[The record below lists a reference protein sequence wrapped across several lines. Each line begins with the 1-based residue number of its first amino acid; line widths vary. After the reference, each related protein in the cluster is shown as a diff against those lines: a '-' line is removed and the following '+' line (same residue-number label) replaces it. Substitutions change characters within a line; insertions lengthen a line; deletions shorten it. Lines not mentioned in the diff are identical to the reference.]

1 MFRQIIAI
9 LTLGFLGLSVSDKAL
24 AQTAP
29 TLYHDTDTVYK
40 TGLPANSTVQV
51 ELSNTSISK
60 DVYSDACGV
69 IKLSLGDKF
78 PADLKV
84 NSTAISSSAA
94 PTISTKYKCVG
105 TTAQYTGAT
114 PTGSFKTTN
123 PFGRSIKLYILP
135 ASVTGG
141 ANQASLV
148 TYSAPSQKTVKVNS
162 CGVLAIKG
170 SARSPLTAASTVSI
184 GDANPVIFGDL
195 PTGNAPICQQGSS
208 YTANSAAATFN
219 GASLYRT
226 DKEIYQVGMT
236 PNSLSVVQMEALA
249 SRTYSQYLDEGMTC
263 GMFVLKFKAP
273 VTSLK
278 IGATSYS
285 LASLPVAQYG
295 FDCPSG
301 TGLSAFSPE
310 TLYKSPGGETVY
322 YRTTDPGKTKLTV
335 ELPSTFSKNI
345 AVNACGFV
353 SIASLN
359 KANGFSGSDTV
370 KINGTQYVLSGI
382 PVTPKPPICKG
393 GVLYQA
399 S

>member
-1 MFRQIIAI
+1 MFRQLIAI
-9 LTLGFLGLSVSDKAL
+9 ITLGFLGLSVNDKAL

-51 ELSNTSISK
+51 ELSNNAISK

-84 NSTAISSSAA
+84 NSTAISANA
-94 PTISTKYKCVG
+94 TPTISTKYKCVG

-135 ASVTGG
+135 GSATGG

-170 SARSPLTAASTVSI
+170 SARSPLTAASSLTI
-184 GDANPVIFGDL
+184 GDGSPITFGNL
-195 PTGNAPICQQGSS
+195 PTGNAPLCRQGST
-208 YTANSAAATFN
+208 YTANSTAATYN

-236 PNSLSVVQMEALA
+236 PNSLSVVEMQALG
-249 SRTYSQYLDEGMTC
+249 SKTYSQYKDDGMTC

-278 IGATSYS
+278 IGTTSYTA
-285 LASLPVAQYG
+285 ASLPVAQYG
-295 FDCPSG
+295 FDCPSS
-301 TGLSAFSPE
+301 TGLSAFSPN
-310 TLYKSPGGETVY
+310 TLYKNSDATLLY
-322 YRTTDPGKTKLTV
+322 YRTTDPAMTKLTI
-335 ELPSTFSKNI
+335 ESPSTFTKNMP
-345 AVNACGFV
+345 VNACGFV
-353 SIASLN
+353 MISSLN

-370 KINGTQYVLSGI
+370 KINGTQFTLSGI
-382 PVTPKPPICKG
+382 PVTPKPPICKD